1 MTCHKTLVVDKT
13 GHNNVK
19 LEQQKIIPSALN

>member
-1 MTCHKTLVVDKT
+1 MTCHRTLVVDKT

-19 LEQQKIIPSALN
+19 LEPVKITPSALN